1 MGPRTQQAMIL
12 ARAIARIQG
21 YETPSPS
28 FRFDKARHP
37 RTRAIWETTRLAYEH
52 LLGTHI
58 QDVIDEEDE
67 RQPRTGEG
75 EGG

>member
-1 MGPRTQQAMIL
+1 MGPRTQQAMTL

-21 YETPSPS
+21 YEAPNPS
-28 FRFDKARHP
+28 FRFDKAKHP
-37 RTRAIWETTRLAYEH
+37 RSRAVWATTILAYEH

-58 QDVIDEEDE
+58 QNVIDEEDE
-67 RQPRTGEG
+67 RQPRAGEG